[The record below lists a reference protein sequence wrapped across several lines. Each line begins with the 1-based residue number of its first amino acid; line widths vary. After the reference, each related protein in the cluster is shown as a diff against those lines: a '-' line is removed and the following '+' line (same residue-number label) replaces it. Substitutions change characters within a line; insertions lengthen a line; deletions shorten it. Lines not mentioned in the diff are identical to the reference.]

1 MADEVMEVKAVIEKI
16 DGLHT
21 TVKENQEKTEKNLSA
36 KIEQEVKAATV
47 EIEKKADERIK
58 VLQDETEKIRK
69 EWEEKEAKAATQFG
83 KPETKS
89 FNEYLKEAIEEKT
102 DDFARF
108 ERKQQKNVVI
118 EMKAVGD
125 MSLAVNY
132 TGGTTF
138 LAGGNAGIRATPNR
152 KLHIR
157 DIPELPKG
165 TMSGSSFAYMK
176 ENGIGEGTMTTVA
189 ENAAKPQLDFDLVE
203 ATAEA
208 QYVAGWLRT
217 SKKSLADVSGFLSYL
232 QGRLLEK
239 LLLAE
244 DDQLINGTGVSPN
257 ISGLATAGNFTA
269 ATSLAAAIDIEQLIL
284 GISQLEEMEREANA
298 ILLRPSNAYSLILNK
313 SAGSLEYDLP
323 SVVTVDATGQLRIM
337 GVPVYRTTA
346 MTAGTYFIGDFRMG
360 AMLLQREAPV
370 IEISYEDASNF
381 TTNKV
386 TIRCEERIAFP
397 IFGSTYFIKG
407 TF

>member
-1 MADEVMEVKAVIEKI
+1 MADELEFKSLKESIDKLPGTVKEFVEKAKEETKTFTKDEVKEATKDLATKEEVKAIKDETDKIREEWEKR
-16 DGLHT
+16 D
-21 TVKENQEKTEKNLSA
+21 A
-36 KIEQEVKAATV
+36 KRGTSLGSQEVK
-47 EIEKKADERIK
+47 
-58 VLQDETEKIRK
+58 
-69 EWEEKEAKAATQFG
+69 
-83 KPETKS
+83 S
-89 FNEYLKEAIEEKT
+89 FNQLLAESVEENMDQFNKFNRGEIKT
-102 DDFARF
+102 IQF
-108 ERKQQKNVVI
+108 Q
-118 EMKAVGD
+118 MKAVGD
-125 MSLAVNY
+125 MGITSNY
-132 TGGTTF
+132 TGTRF
-138 LAGGNAGIRATPNR
+138 LTPGGDNAVRGLTNR

-165 TMSGSSFAYMK
+165 TMTGSSFPYMK
-176 ENGIGEGTMTTVA
+176 ENGVGEGSMTTVA
-189 ENAAKPQLDFDLVE
+189 ENAAKPQLDFDLTE

-217 SKKSLADVSGFLSYL
+217 SRKSLADVPGFLSYL

-298 ILLRPSNAYSLILNK
+298 ILLRPSNAYSLLLNK
-313 SAGSLEYDLP
+313 ASTSGEYDLP
-323 SVVTVDATGQLRIM
+323 GVVTVDTTGQLRIM

-360 AMLLQREAPV
+360 AMLLQREPPT
-370 IEISYEDASNF
+370 IEISTQDASNF

>member
-1 MADEVMEVKAVIEKI
+1 MADEIVEIKSLKESIDKLPETVKGFVDKAKEETKAFTETEIGKTNEEVKGIKVKLDEIEKI
-16 DGLHT
+16 RQDWEAQEAKKATSFG
-21 TVKENQEKTEKNLSA
+21 QRSEKTFNQLLAESFEENMGDLVAMS
-36 KIEQEVKAATV
+36 QG
-47 EIEKKADERIK
+47 KK
-58 VLQDETEKIRK
+58 
-69 EWEEKEAKAATQFG
+69 
-83 KPETKS
+83 KS
-89 FNEYLKEAIEEKT
+89 VSFQL
-102 DDFARF
+102 
-108 ERKQQKNVVI
+108 
-118 EMKAVGD
+118 KAVGD
-125 MSLAVNY
+125 MGITANY
-132 TGGTTF
+132 TGGTRFITDD
-138 LAGGNAGIRATPNR
+138 GGPVVRGLTNR